1 MSARIRHGSIFLP
14 LVLIGLGI
22 VFLLTNLGV
31 VDWDVWESL
40 VLFWPVLLIALG
52 LDLILGRGILRGL
65 LAFAIVAVVLGGV
78 AFAVYEFGGS
88 ERWAET
94 TEPVSQA
101 LEGASRAEVRLAFG
115 SGTLEVGALADPA
128 LLVQGEI
135 AVARH
140 EDLRRSFSVVEGT
153 ARFSLETKARFPHV
167 GRGHR
172 RLWSLDLNPAVPLS
186 LIIGS
191 GVGEARLNLADLNL
205 TRFELG
211 GGVGEAEISLPGR
224 GRFEA
229 RIGGGVGRVTV
240 RVPASL
246 GVRIEA
252 AGGLGSIHVPSD
264 YARGDRIYTSPNYA
278 TAESRVDLRIAG
290 GVGEVRVELR

>member
-65 LAFAIVAVVLGGV
+65 LAFVIVAVVLGGV

-135 AVARH
+135 ALARVSPS
-140 EDLRRSFSVVEGT
+140 RRRPG
-153 ARFSLETKARFPHV
+153 SLTSGADTVDSGRLISTRPSRSRSSS
-167 GRGHR
+167 GRGSAR
-172 RLWSLDLNPAVPLS
+172 RVSTLPISTSLAS
-186 LIIGS
+186 S
-191 GVGEARLNLADLNL
+191 SRAASARPRSVSQA
-205 TRFELG
+205 
-211 GGVGEAEISLPGR
+211 
-224 GRFEA
+224 
-229 RIGGGVGRVTV
+229 
-240 RVPASL
+240 
-246 GVRIEA
+246 A
-252 AGGLGSIHVPSD
+252 AGSRRASGAGS
-264 YARGDRIYTSPNYA
+264 
-278 TAESRVDLRIAG
+278 
-290 GVGEVRVELR
+290 VR